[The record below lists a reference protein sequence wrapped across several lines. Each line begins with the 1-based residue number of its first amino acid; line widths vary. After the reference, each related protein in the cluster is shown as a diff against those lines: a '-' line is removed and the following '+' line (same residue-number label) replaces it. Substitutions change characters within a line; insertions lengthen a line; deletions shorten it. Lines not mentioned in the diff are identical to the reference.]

1 MRFLNWMLPQDRSRG
16 TAQEKR
22 GAAAQLFQVVLL
34 CKDDYGLRLEQ
45 QLRHELAARDLSLQ
59 RLRTRQCDRRELVEM
74 RVLVHCQPGGRP
86 GMVKLVQRLGL
97 EPLVRAV
104 RWETVPQP
112 ERALAAA

>member
-1 MRFLNWMLPQDRSRG
+1 MRFFNGMLPQALTRR
-16 TAQEKR
+16 TAQAGR
-22 GAAAQLFQVVLL
+22 GAATQLFQVVLL
-34 CKDDYGLRLEQ
+34 CKDEHGARLEQ
-45 QLRHELAARDLSLQ
+45 QLRHELAARDLQLQ
-59 RLRTRQCDRRELVEM
+59 SLRTRQSERRELVEM

>member
-1 MRFLNWMLPQDRSRG
+1 MRLFNWMLPQTTNRRTPQASRG
-16 TAQEKR
+16 AT
-22 GAAAQLFQVVLL
+22 AQLFQVVLL
-34 CKDDYGLRLEQ
+34 CKDDYGAGLEQ
-45 QLRHELAARDLSLQ
+45 QIRRELASREFSLQ
-59 RLRTRQCDRRELVEM
+59 RLRMRQCERRELIEM

-86 GMVKLVQRLGL
+86 GMVRLVQRLGL

>member
-1 MRFLNWMLPQDRSRG
+1 MRLFNWMLPQTTNRRTPQASRG
-16 TAQEKR
+16 AT
-22 GAAAQLFQVVLL
+22 AQLFQVVLL
-34 CKDDYGLRLEQ
+34 CKDDYGAGLEQ
-45 QLRHELAARDLSLQ
+45 QIRRELASRELSLQ
-59 RLRTRQCDRRELVEM
+59 RLRMRQCERRELIEM

-86 GMVKLVQRLGL
+86 GMVSLVQRLGL